1 MASFFFLAILTF
13 KTFYIKSSSFCFF
26 VEMTDSQ
33 KFLFFSSNVALHQNS
48 LQLLLLFLSKLKKL
62 L

>member
-1 MASFFFLAILTF
+1 MASFFSLAILTC
-13 KTFYIKSSSFCFF
+13 KTFYINSSSFCFF

-33 KFLFFSSNVALHQNS
+33 KLFFFPSDVVLHQNS
-48 LQLLLLFLSKLKKL
+48 LQLLLLFLSNLGKL